1 MSLGLGHTYRFD
13 SFVLDVEEQV
23 LLRDG
28 RMVPLTPKVFETLLL
43 LVRHKGS
50 VVTKQKILET
60 LWPDVFVEESN
71 ITFNI
76 TMLRKALGDTKRP
89 SLYIETV
96 PRRGYRFKTTVRE
109 VLGEDSSGLSRAASS
124 AGDSAVK
131 GESQTYNSLQPAFE
145 VSLDRSMAETR
156 STPDN
161 AVRAPGY
168 FFQRK
173 RTALLSLIAA
183 LFIVVMLTAA
193 GWRFNRHFSDAKAE
207 HAQKLAQMSL
217 STAGLKYE
225 QITTYGNVV
234 SATISPDAKQ
244 VVYVQENSGQQSVW
258 LVQLATN
265 VNVQLIPPG
274 DSAYNKVSF
283 SHDGNYVYFVRH
295 AENQPSDLYRIP
307 TLKGPAVRLVQNVE
321 SYYSLSSD
329 DRKVVF
335 RRRNQ
340 SNREDTLYIADID
353 NSQER
358 PVVTHKEP
366 DWIWAFSLSPDGRTI
381 VYATGETDS
390 GRETMSVAEV
400 NVETGQEKL
409 LLKPNWYF
417 IRQFEWLPAGDG
429 LLICGR
435 ESVNSISQI
444 WRMSYPDGALQKL
457 SNDVNNYLSFSLD
470 ADAGKMI
477 AVQSALASHIWVSPN
492 INGSKAKNV
501 IDGRGRAAWTADGR
515 IIYNSASVLGS
526 DLWIAK
532 PDGTDPKQLS
542 FNSGLNDWPAI
553 SPDSRTIVFD
563 SDRTGSQHLWRMD
576 LDGSNQ
582 VQLTNGNAERNAA
595 VSPDEKWIY
604 YNSSENNFLWKVAW
618 DGGEPVQLTDEYAAY
633 PSISPDGKLVACF
646 HFPRYPHEARITVR
660 RTEDM
665 KPVAELTL
673 APGFWISRSIQ
684 WDADSSTLIY
694 AIQSK
699 GKVKLYRQSLN
710 SVAPQ
715 DLTTLK
721 AAEDEFEFALSP
733 NGKQFAF
740 ISTKWNHDVVLIDG
754 LK

>member
-1 MSLGLGHTYRFD
+1 
-13 SFVLDVEEQV
+13 
-23 LLRDG
+23 
-28 RMVPLTPKVFETLLL
+28 
-43 LVRHKGS
+43 
-50 VVTKQKILET
+50 
-60 LWPDVFVEESN
+60 
-71 ITFNI
+71 
-76 TMLRKALGDTKRP
+76 
-89 SLYIETV
+89 
-96 PRRGYRFKTTVRE
+96 
-109 VLGEDSSGLSRAASS
+109 
-124 AGDSAVK
+124 
-131 GESQTYNSLQPAFE
+131 
-145 VSLDRSMAETR
+145 
-156 STPDN
+156 
-161 AVRAPGY
+161 
-168 FFQRK
+168 
-173 RTALLSLIAA
+173 
-183 LFIVVMLTAA
+183 
-193 GWRFNRHFSDAKAE
+193 
-207 HAQKLAQMSL
+207 
-217 STAGLKYE
+217 
-225 QITTYGNVV
+225 
-234 SATISPDAKQ
+234 
-244 VVYVQENSGQQSVW
+244 
-258 LVQLATN
+258 
-265 VNVQLIPPG
+265 
-274 DSAYNKVSF
+274 
-283 SHDGNYVYFVRH
+283 
-295 AENQPSDLYRIP
+295 
-307 TLKGPAVRLVQNVE
+307 
-321 SYYSLSSD
+321 
-329 DRKVVF
+329 
-335 RRRNQ
+335 
-340 SNREDTLYIADID
+340 
-353 NSQER
+353 
-358 PVVTHKEP
+358 
-366 DWIWAFSLSPDGRTI
+366 
-381 VYATGETDS
+381 
-390 GRETMSVAEV
+390 
-400 NVETGQEKL
+400 
-409 LLKPNWYF
+409 
-417 IRQFEWLPAGDG
+417 
-429 LLICGR
+429 
-435 ESVNSISQI
+435 
-444 WRMSYPDGALQKL
+444 MSYPDGALQKL

-618 DGGEPVQLTDEYAAY
+618 DGGEPVQLTDEYAAN

>member
-28 RMVPLTPKVFETLLL
+28 HMVPLTPKVFETLLL
-43 LVRHKGS
+43 LVRHQGS
-50 VVTKQKILET
+50 IVTKQTILET

-96 PRRGYRFKTTVRE
+96 PRRGYRFKTEVRE
-109 VLGEDSSGLSRAASS
+109 VLGEDTSGLSRAASS
-124 AGDSAVK
+124 SGDSPVK
-131 GESQTYNSLQPAFE
+131 IEPQIYNSLQSTFE
-145 VSLDRSMAETR
+145 VAETR
-156 STPDN
+156 ATPDN
-161 AVRAPGY
+161 AVPTPGY
-168 FFQRK
+168 FFLRK
-173 RTALLSLIAA
+173 RTVLLPLIAA
-183 LFIVVMLTAA
+183 LFIVVILTAA
-193 GWRFNRHFSDAKAE
+193 GWRFNRRLSDPKAE
-207 HAQKLAQMSL
+207 RAQKL
-217 STAGLKYE
+217 TTPGLKYE

-283 SHDGNYVYFVRH
+283 SHDGDYVYFVRH

-307 TLKGPAVRLVQNVE
+307 TLKGPAVRLIQNVE

-340 SNREDTLYIADID
+340 SDREDTLYIADLD

-358 PVVTHKEP
+358 PLVTHKEP
-366 DWIWAFSLSPDGRTI
+366 DWIWAFSLSPNGRTI

-390 GRETMSVAEV
+390 GRETMSVEEV

-417 IRQFEWLPAGDG
+417 IRQFEWLPEGDG

-435 ESVNSISQI
+435 ETVTSNSQI

-492 INGSKAKNV
+492 INGNKAKNV
-501 IDGRGRAAWTADGR
+501 VDGRGRVAWTADGR

-526 DLWIAK
+526 ELWIAK

-553 SPDSRTIVFD
+553 SPDSRTIIFD
-563 SDRTGSQHLWRMD
+563 SDRTGTLHLWRMD

-582 VQLTNGNAERNAA
+582 VQVTNGDSERNAA

-618 DGGEPVQLTDEYAAY
+618 DGGQPVQLTDEYAAY

-646 HFPRYPHEARITVR
+646 HFPRYPHEARISVR

-694 AIQSK
+694 AMQSK
-699 GKVKLYRQSLN
+699 GKVKLYRQSIN
-710 SVAPQ
+710 SGAPQ

-721 AAEDEFEFALSP
+721 AAEDEFEFAFSSNRKEL
-733 NGKQFAF
+733 AF